1 MSHKDAIPRSLLRG
15 EDNSMR
21 AVGTNL
27 VVGLNEE
34 EEEEGGSEAERGGGR
49 RGGRAGGQECLE

>member
-1 MSHKDAIPRSLLRG
+1 MSQKDSTLPFLARTIVW
-15 EDNSMR
+15 

-34 EEEEGGSEAERGGGR
+34 EEEEKKGGR
-49 RGGRAGGQECLE
+49 E